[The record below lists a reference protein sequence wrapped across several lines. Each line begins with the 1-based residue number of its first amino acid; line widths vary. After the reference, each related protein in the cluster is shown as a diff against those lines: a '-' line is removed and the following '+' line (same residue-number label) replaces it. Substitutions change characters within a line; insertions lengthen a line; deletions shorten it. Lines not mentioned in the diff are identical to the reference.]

1 MSFWKGK
8 RIWVDLTRG
17 ETTSETLSESYA
29 RKWGGMRGLA
39 LPVMLEK
46 INRDTDPLGPENVM
60 IVASGLLNGLGF
72 PGVCKEPS
80 YRRVRRE

>member
-29 RKWGGMRGLA
+29 RK
-39 LPVMLEK
+39 
-46 INRDTDPLGPENVM
+46 
-60 IVASGLLNGLGF
+60 
-72 PGVCKEPS
+72 
-80 YRRVRRE
+80 